1 MQSLFYE
8 MKTVEIIAVD
18 ESNVLTISMSLL
30 QKKADVNVLPGVIM
44 DIWDGIWYT
53 YV

>member
-1 MQSLFYE
+1 MWL
-8 MKTVEIIAVD
+8 M
-18 ESNVLTISMSLL
+18 NNISMRLL
-30 QKKADVNVLPGVIM
+30 QIGTDVNVLTWVIV